1 MRIITKKGYKMTSTG
16 KWVVHTSAGIVIAG
30 LCIFGCV
37 QCSNREKAERAN
49 YDANNFYK
57 SAVADN
63 RDYGLMIDSL
73 QNENSR
79 KALEIARKSDT
90 IHFQDAQIRQLRDSI
105 RNLNASL
112 AKCRKGNKVNKG
124 TKKSQTVVKKDT
136 CDCNS
141 VVKDTVAN
149 YRAPNG
155 YIKITRT
162 YRSR

>member
-1 MRIITKKGYKMTSTG
+1 MHIITKKGYKMTSTG

-30 LCIFGCV
+30 LFIFGCV
-37 QCSNREKAERAN
+37 QCNNREKAEKAN
-49 YDANNFYK
+49 YDADNFYK

-79 KALEIARKSDT
+79 KALEIARQSDT

-112 AKCRKGNKVNKG
+112 AKCRKGNK
-124 TKKSQTVVKKDT
+124 TSKKSQHAVKKDT
-136 CDCNS
+136 CDCNP
-141 VVKDTVAN
+141 VVNDTVAN

>member
-1 MRIITKKGYKMTSTG
+1 MTSTE
-16 KWVVHTSAGIVIAG
+16 KWIVHTSAGIVIAG
-30 LCIFGCV
+30 LFVFGCV

-49 YDANNFYK
+49 YDTDNFYK

-90 IHFQDAQIRQLRDSI
+90 VLFQDAQIRQLRDSI
-105 RNLNASL
+105 RVLNEKL
-112 AKCRKGNKVNKG
+112 AKCRKGNTR
-124 TKKSQTVVKKDT
+124 TKAQTSKKQPAVGKDT
-136 CDCNS
+136 CDCNR
-141 VVKDTVAN
+141 VVQDTVAN

>member
-30 LCIFGCV
+30 LFVFGCV
-37 QCSNREKAERAN
+37 QCNNREKAEKAN
-49 YDANNFYK
+49 YDKDNFYK

-79 KALEIARKSDT
+79 KALEIARQSDT
-90 IHFQDAQIRQLRDSI
+90 IHFQDAQIRQLRDSV
-105 RNLNASL
+105 RVLNKKL
-112 AKCRKGNKVNKG
+112 AKCRKGNKPKAQPA
-124 TKKSQTVVKKDT
+124 KKQPAVKKDT
-136 CDCNS
+136 CDCNP

>member
-1 MRIITKKGYKMTSTG
+1 MCVITKKGYKMTSTE
-16 KWVVHTSAGIVIAG
+16 KWIVHTSAGIVIAG
-30 LCIFGCV
+30 LFIFGCV
-37 QCSNREKAERAN
+37 QCNNREKAERAN
-49 YDANNFYK
+49 YDKDNFYK

-79 KALEIARKSDT
+79 KALEIARQSDT

-112 AKCRKGNKVNKG
+112 AKCRKGNKPKV
-124 TKKSQTVVKKDT
+124 QPAVRKDT
-136 CDCNS
+136 CDCNR

-155 YIKITRT
+155 YIKVTRT

>member
-1 MRIITKKGYKMTSTG
+1 MTSTG

-49 YDANNFYK
+49 YDTDNFYK

-79 KALEIARKSDT
+79 KSDT
-90 IHFQDAQIRQLRDSI
+90 VRFQDAQIRQLRDSI

-124 TKKSQTVVKKDT
+124 TKKSQTDVKKDT

-141 VVKDTVAN
+141 VGKDTVAN